1 MEIVLVRLR
10 NEKPDV
16 SHFFYPIHPICSY
29 SKFVLIRGPTLIH
42 PEQVSS
48 GVFHTERERC
58 VFICS
63 FHLGTLFDEIGI
75 IVFKDGLLFH

>member
-29 SKFVLIRGPTLIH
+29 SKFVLIRGPTLH
-42 PEQVSS
+42 VKSFRVKEYSVFVMFLLSVDLLLSS
-48 GVFHTERERC
+48 C
-58 VFICS
+58 LFIVVLHS
-63 FHLGTLFDEIGI
+63 FEE
-75 IVFKDGLLFH
+75 KN